1 MVTDR
6 GILSPSSRYEK
17 GNKMRIWHLVC
28 ESEICVSGKVSVGY
42 FLNIQ
47 NAEII
52 KNNRESHG
60 QVCYLN
66 AIDTIDDYQE

>member
-1 MVTDR
+1 
-6 GILSPSSRYEK
+6 
-17 GNKMRIWHLVC
+17 MRIWHLVC